1 MKTEP
6 LITNAG
12 LGDINLSTLNSKYLA
27 LDSVRTDNAHVKEF
41 LRNFQSEFWQ
51 AHKIKVHHSVKVTKE
66 RLVRDRVIVFIN
78 KKQNFTSINDVLKL
92 VRKYNFPEK
101 YVSRLTSEYK
111 NCSCIM
117 FAIEADGD
125 VAKYKIYCEIPFQNF
140 GFGFKWTKSNSVITR
155 YDWSKK
161 VDNYKS
167 LIDASGFNL
176 YPKFLETKKIT
187 LVYSVKDETTSKRG
201 FEFALEDTY
210 LKDISRDV
218 SNLTHVNIYDKLKD
232 LANLPIIHFSGGV
245 ESNGDKYFNLYFVV
259 I

>member
-6 LITNAG
+6 LITNSG

-27 LDSVRTDNAHVKEF
+27 LDSVRTGNAHVKEF

-51 AHKIKVHHSVKVTKE
+51 AHKIKIHHSVKVTKE
-66 RLVRDRVIVFIN
+66 HLVRDRVIVFIY
-78 KKQNFTSINDVLKL
+78 KKQSFTSVNDVLKL

-101 YVSRLTSEYK
+101 YVLRLMSEYK

-125 VAKYKIYCEIPFQNF
+125 VAKYKVYCEIPLQNF
-140 GFGFKWTKSNSVITR
+140 GFGFKWVESKSVVTR
-155 YDWSKK
+155 YDLKPASE
-161 VDNYKS
+161 YKA

-176 YPKFLETKKIT
+176 YPEFLEKTKIT
-187 LVYSVKDETTSKRG
+187 RAASVKDENTSKRG
-201 FEFALEDTY
+201 FELEFNSLH

-218 SNLTHVNIYDKLKD
+218 SNLTFVNIYDKLKD
-232 LANLPIIHFSGGV
+232 LANLPIIHFSGGL

-259 I
+259 L

>member
-6 LITNAG
+6 LITNSG
-12 LGDINLSTLNSKYLA
+12 LGDINLSTLNSKYIA

-41 LRNFQSEFWQ
+41 VHQFQNEFWQ
-51 AHKIKVHHSVKVTKE
+51 AHKIKIHHSVKVTKD
-66 RLVRDRVIVFIN
+66 RLIRDRVIVFIY

-101 YVSRLTSEYK
+101 YVLRLMSEYK

-125 VAKYKIYCEIPFQNF
+125 IAKYKVYCELPTQNF
-140 GFGFKWTKSNSVITR
+140 GFGFKWVGPKSVVTR
-155 YDWSKK
+155 YDLKPASE
-161 VDNYKS
+161 YKA

-176 YPKFLETKKIT
+176 YPEFLEKTKIT
-187 LVYSVKDETTSKRG
+187 RAASVKDENTSKRG
-201 FEFALEDTY
+201 FELEFNSLY

-218 SNLTHVNIYDKLKD
+218 SNLTFVNIYDKLKD
-232 LANLPIIHFSGGV
+232 LANLPIIHFSGGL

-259 I
+259 L

>member
-27 LDSVRTDNAHVKEF
+27 LETVRTDNAHVKEF

-51 AHKIKVHHSVKVTKE
+51 AHKIKIHHSVKVTKE
-66 RLVRDRVIVFIN
+66 HLVRDRVIVFIY

-101 YVSRLTSEYK
+101 YVLRLMSEYK

-125 VAKYKIYCEIPFQNF
+125 VAKYKVYCEIPFQNF
-140 GFGFKWTKSNSVITR
+140 GFGFKWVKSKSVVTR
-155 YDWSKK
+155 YDLKPASE
-161 VDNYKS
+161 YKA
-167 LIDASGFNL
+167 LIDASGFSL
-176 YPKFLETKKIT
+176 YPEFLEKTRIT
-187 LVYSVKDETTSKRG
+187 RAASVKDENTSKRG
-201 FEFALEDTY
+201 FELEFDSLY

-218 SNLTHVNIYDKLKD
+218 SNLTHMKIYDKLKD
-232 LANLPIIHFSGGV
+232 LANLPIIHFSGGL

-259 I
+259 L

>member
-6 LITNAG
+6 LITNSG
-12 LGDINLSTLNSKYLA
+12 LGDIDLSTLNPKYLA
-27 LDSVRTDNAHVKEF
+27 IDSVRTDNAHVKEF
-41 LRNFQSEFWQ
+41 VNQFQSEFWQ
-51 AHKIKVHHSVKVTKE
+51 AHKIKIHQSVKVTKE
-66 RLVRDRVIVFIN
+66 RLVRDRVIVFIY

-101 YVSRLTSEYK
+101 YVLRLMAEYK

-125 VAKYKIYCEIPFQNF
+125 VAKYKVYCEIPLQNF
-140 GFGFKWTKSNSVITR
+140 GFGFKWVKSNSVVTR
-155 YDWSKK
+155 YDLKPASE
-161 VDNYKS
+161 YKA

-176 YPKFLETKKIT
+176 YPQFLEKTKIT
-187 LVYSVKDETTSKRG
+187 RAASVKDENTSKRG
-201 FEFALEDTY
+201 FELEFNSLY

-218 SNLTHVNIYDKLKD
+218 SNLTFVNIYDKLKD
-232 LANLPIIHFSGGV
+232 LANLPIIHFSGGL

-259 I
+259 L